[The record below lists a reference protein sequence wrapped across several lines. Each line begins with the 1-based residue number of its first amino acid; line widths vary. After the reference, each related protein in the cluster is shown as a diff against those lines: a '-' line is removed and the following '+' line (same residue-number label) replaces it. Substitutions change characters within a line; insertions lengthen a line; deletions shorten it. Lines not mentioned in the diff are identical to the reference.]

1 MKIACSLETVELKS
15 SGPSKLRLLS
25 KGYWIEFFQW
35 VAAAGF
41 TAVELPYNP
50 FNNDPL
56 AFEIGRCGVPIS
68 LAAVNVKYGSP
79 KEFRRKLAD
88 FGLADVSGVHVQA
101 VDALAEIL
109 ATDGDT
115 ARYFGL
121 LESMGREAV
130 GFLADLGSTD
140 LVVSPTPPMGLVER
154 CFAGGREGWETG
166 FLDLT
171 AAVLNKLAREAKA
184 KGVRISVRNEF
195 WSLLRGT
202 ALDAFLARLDK
213 EILYSP
219 DLSHLQIAGDDP
231 VTVLKAH
238 QGRLASVR
246 FNDTFFQDVV
256 GNYRTSHP
264 EIPIQGAQ
272 RVFCDLGDGK
282 VDLRGAWRVLADAK
296 FDGWVVFDSRMTLDV
311 PRALLRMRWR
321 IDHAI
326 AAKA

>member
-25 KGYWIEFFQW
+25 KGYWLEFFQW

-41 TAVELPYNP
+41 PAVELPYNP
-50 FNNDPL
+50 FSNDPL

-79 KEFRRKLAD
+79 KGLRKMLAD
-88 FGLADVSGVHVQA
+88 FGLADVSGVHIQA
-101 VDALAEIL
+101 GDALAEIL

-130 GFLADLGSTD
+130 GFLAELGETD
-140 LVVSPTPPMGLVER
+140 LVVSPTPATGLVER
-154 CFAGGREGWETG
+154 LFGGGREGWETG

-171 AAVLNKLAREAKA
+171 AAVVNKLAREAKT
-184 KGVRISVRNEF
+184 KGVRVSIRNEF
-195 WSLLRGT
+195 WSLVRGG
-202 ALDAFLARLDK
+202 AIDAFLGKLDK
-213 EILYSP
+213 DVLYSP
-219 DLSHLQIAGDDP
+219 DLSHLAIAGADP
-231 VTVLKAH
+231 VAVLKKH
-238 QGRLASVR
+238 KGRLASVR
-246 FNDTFFQDVV
+246 FNDTKFQDVV
-256 GNYRTSHP
+256 GNWKTSHP
-264 EIPIQGAQ
+264 EIPIEGAQ
-272 RVFCDLGDGK
+272 RVFCDLGDGT
-282 VDLRGAWRVLADAK
+282 VDLRGAYKALVDAK
-296 FDGWVVFDSRMTLDV
+296 YDGWVVFDSRMTLDV

>member
-56 AFEIGRCGVPIS
+56 AFEIGRCGVPIC
-68 LAAVNVKYGSP
+68 LAAVNVKFGSP
-79 KEFRRKLAD
+79 KEFRKKLAD
-88 FGLADVSGVHVQA
+88 FGIADVSGVHVQA
-101 VDALAEIL
+101 ADALAEIL

-121 LESMGREAV
+121 LESMGHEAV

-154 CFAGGREGWETG
+154 CFGGGREGWETG

-171 AAVLNKLAREAKA
+171 AAVLNKLAREAKP

-195 WSLLRGT
+195 WSLLRGPV
-202 ALDAFLARLDK
+202 LDAFLAKLDK

-219 DLSHLQIAGDDP
+219 DLSHLLIAGADP
-231 VTVLKAH
+231 VAVLKAH
-238 QGRLASVR
+238 KTRLASIR
-246 FNDTFFQDVV
+246 FNDTRFEDVV

-264 EIPIQGAQ
+264 EIPVQGAQ
-272 RVFCDLGDGK
+272 RVFCDLGDGSI
-282 VDLRGAWRVLADAK
+282 DLRGAYQTLVAAG

-326 AAKA
+326 TVKA